1 MKATKWMVA
10 GALAAAVAVAAVAQ
24 AEDKATAKDAP
35 KDAPKDMTL
44 SGEILDMVCY
54 MSSEAHGEKHK
65 ACAQSCLKRGN
76 PMGLLTS
83 DGKVI
88 LLVEDHGAAK
98 AFEDLKAKGGDT
110 VQVTGPMF
118 ERGGLAAMQV
128 KSSAASK

>member
-1 MKATKWMVA
+1 MKATKWLVA

-24 AEDKATAKDAP
+24 AEDKAAA
-35 KDAPKDMTL
+35 KDAPKDMTM

-98 AFEDLKAKGGDT
+98 AFEDLKAKGGDI

-128 KSSAASK
+128 KSSAAPK